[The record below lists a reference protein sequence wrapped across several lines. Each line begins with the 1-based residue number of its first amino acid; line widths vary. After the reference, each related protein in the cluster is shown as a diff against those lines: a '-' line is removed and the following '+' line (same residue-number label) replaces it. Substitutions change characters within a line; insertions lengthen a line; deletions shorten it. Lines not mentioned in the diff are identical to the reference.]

1 MFVIKEVKVRNIL
14 DSCGNPTVEM
24 DLITEDGIM
33 VLNPS
38 VKDMDVCVNR
48 LPWMRAV
55 SAA

>member
-1 MFVIKEVKVRNIL
+1 MFVIKEVKVREIL

-24 DLITEDGIM
+24 DLNTEDGIM